1 MASSI
6 DSFLF
11 LFKIDIWQYSSILNN
26 RLGPNTF
33 SLRHVESVCLK
44 KEGIFFFD
52 INFLS
57 LRSPTLPKICAT
69 KI

>member
-44 KEGIFFFD
+44 KEGIFFF
-52 INFLS
+52 
-57 LRSPTLPKICAT
+57 RY
-69 KI
+69 